1 MKLQSETQRTGSRNF
16 QVTDYV
22 GAPGGWET
30 QRGYGSSITPPIWL
44 ALPLLSILPMSS
56 PVSFAINV

>member
-1 MKLQSETQRTGSRNF
+1 MKLQSEIQRTGSGNF

-22 GAPGGWET
+22 GVPGGWET
-30 QRGYGSSITPPIWL
+30 QRGYGSSINPPTCL
-44 ALPLLSILPMSS
+44 ALPLFSILLMSS